1 MVFPEHHACA
11 CIDLKDLAAVVLG
24 TTILEDTQ
32 KDAVTEL
39 KTRTTIDP
47 SVKDANFTYIPPP
60 KTDITP
66 DLLAESLAVQPQ
78 NTATVVY
85 AVPYFADGVLSFGCQ
100 MEGFIASTIVLNAS
114 TEIPCDGIDMMQPV
128 PNVELRPKE
137 INDGNATASIPD
149 CSVIAVNMYDPNVL
163 TYWVQNRAGA
173 IFSTTGSN
181 KVVNIDQLNTT
192 ASTALI
198 LRAKSAPT
206 PMTKRDMEMHDC
218 AMAGQEIANR
228 AIERAAA

>member
-11 CIDLKDLAAVVLG
+11 CVNIKDLTAIVLG
-24 TTILEDTQ
+24 SDLLEAHAASQ
-32 KDAVTEL
+32 AAKDL
-39 KTRTTIDP
+39 RRRDIDP
-47 SVKDANFTYIPPP
+47 SIKDANFSYIPPP

-66 DLLAESLAVQPQ
+66 ELLAESLAVQPQ

-85 AVPYFADGVLSFGCQ
+85 AIPYFAQGVISLGCQ
-100 MEGFIASTIVLNAS
+100 MEGFIASTMILNAS
-114 TEIPCDGIDMMQPV
+114 TEIPCDGIDTIRPV

-137 INDGNATASIPD
+137 INNGNTTASIPE
-149 CSVIAVNMYDPNVL
+149 CSIIAVNMYDPNVL
-163 TYWVQNRAGA
+163 TYWIQDPTGA

-181 KVVNIDQLNTT
+181 KVVQIDQLNTT

-198 LRAKSAPT
+198 LRAKAAST

-218 AMAGQEIANR
+218 AMAGQEIADR
-228 AIERAAA
+228 AVESAAA